1 MLKNSELPGMG
12 GEGVAVLEIA
22 EVDKAI
28 SKYQRKKEARCQV
41 SPGEIEAKRE
51 LRAALHKHRD
61 KLPLTAEGV
70 PYYRSDGRDYFLEET
85 LKVRKVETDEDD
97 DD

>member
-1 MLKNSELPGMG
+1 MAKNELPGM
-12 GEGVAVLEIA
+12 EGPGVELLEIA

-61 KLPLTAEGV
+61 KLPVTAEGV
-70 PYYRSDGRDYFLEET
+70 PFYRSDGRDYFLEEKLT
-85 LKVRKVETDEDD
+85 VRKVEDASDD

>member
-1 MLKNSELPGMG
+1 MAKNELPGM
-12 GEGVAVLEIA
+12 EGPGVEVLEIA

-61 KLPLTAEGV
+61 KLPVTAEGV
-70 PYYRSDGRDYFLEET
+70 PFYRSDGRDYFLEEKLT
-85 LKVRKVETDEDD
+85 VRKVEDASDDED
-97 DD
+97 